1 MPIKT
6 NSGVFRET
14 SYNFLG
20 RDNGDLEWIP
30 RYGLW
35 VHLRRA
41 FYNAPG
47 LVNLPDG
54 INRRSPY
61 EQLE

>member
-1 MPIKT
+1 MPIKI
-6 NSGVFRET
+6 NSAAFRET

-30 RYGLW
+30 RYGLECTDAARS
-35 VHLRRA
+35 VYA
-41 FYNAPG
+41 FGPM
-47 LVNLPDG
+47 NLPERM
-54 INRRSPY
+54 NSRSSH